1 MVNAAN
7 GQAAPAAEC
16 RWAVAGCGWVAR
28 DHFLPGL
35 LAAADS
41 RAGGPS
47 PRLVAVTDAD
57 PAAAARLAVRAPG
70 A

>member
-1 MVNAAN
+1 MNTSDGRVV
-7 GQAAPAAEC
+7 PATVC

-41 RAGGPS
+41 RAGGAV

-57 PAAAARLAVRAPG
+57 PAAAAR
-70 A
+70 